1 MIGLGGVAERIHLPA
16 CRQIPDLEVVA
27 ACDPNENRRQ
37 EIGSR
42 FKIPKTF
49 SSATEMLAAAKPDVV
64 IIGTPPD
71 SHFELCRQ
79 SLEAGAHVLC
89 EKPFMRTVEEADSV
103 IELARSRNL
112 LLRVNN
118 QYRYMTFFS
127 ESKRRLDNAEF
138 GRAFCLQTW
147 QQMFHPPSFENNW
160 RSTMPNYLLFEFGTH
175 AIDLACFFFGS
186 LPETVNA
193 VIPRARPEFQSD
205 VLVHLTL
212 RFPGERI
219 AVFTFNRI
227 SHAPERYMEMRLDC
241 EDASVRMSL
250 GGLARAGVEWSSA
263 AHRPIIRFGLF
274 KGGEAR
280 VERDGRSRKIATALK
295 PEFAA
300 ATARH
305 LRVFLAG
312 MQEPIRDLSAAEQSR
327 EVLRVVFAGYE
338 SAATNSVVS
347 LNKTQCK

>member
-27 ACDPNENRRQ
+27 ACDPSENRRL

-42 FKIPKTF
+42 FQIPKTF
-49 SSATEMLAAAKPDVV
+49 SSATEMLAATKPDLV

-175 AIDLACFFFGS
+175 AIDLACFFFGC

-241 EDASVRMSL
+241 EEASVRMSL
-250 GGLARAGVEWSSA
+250 GGLARAGVEWSGKRA
-263 AHRPIIRFGLF
+263 W
-274 KGGEAR
+274 KG
-280 VERDGRSRKIATALK
+280 T
-295 PEFAA
+295 AA
-300 ATARH
+300 AVRSP
-305 LRVFLAG
+305 L
-312 MQEPIRDLSAAEQSR
+312 P
-327 EVLRVVFAGYE
+327 
-338 SAATNSVVS
+338 
-347 LNKTQCK
+347 

>member
-27 ACDPNENRRQ
+27 ACDPSENRRQ

-49 SSATEMLAAAKPDVV
+49 SSATEMLAAAKPDLV
-64 IIGTPPD
+64 IIGSPPD

-89 EKPFMRTVEEADSV
+89 EKPFMRTLEEADSV

-175 AIDLACFFFGS
+175 AIDLACFFFGA
-186 LPETVNA
+186 LPESVNA
-193 VIPRARPEFQSD
+193 MIPRARPEFQSD

-241 EDASVRMSL
+241 EEASVRMSL

-280 VERDGRSRKIATALK
+280 VERDGHSRKIATALQ

-312 MQEPIRDLSAAEQSR
+312 MKEPIRDLSAAEQSR
-327 EVLRVVFAGYE
+327 EVLRVVFSGYE

-347 LNKTQCK
+347 LNETMRK